1 MDMANK
7 TKKPIY
13 PFEDWVIRETQ
24 FSIDTNYRNET
35 IFTLANGYIG
45 MRGTFEERYSGPKNT
60 SFNGTYINGFYEIHD
75 IVYPEGGYGF
85 AKIGQTMLNVADSK
99 IIKLYVD
106 GEEFDLLQGKILF
119 YERVL
124 DMKKGFVERKVK
136 WESPTGK
143 ILEVKIKRIVSL
155 NRQHLAAI
163 SFTMQPVN
171 FTGKI
176 RFVSAIDGNVSNI
189 NDSED
194 VRVGSNLKGKVL
206 KTIDK
211 SVEGLKGWI
220 VQKTQK
226 SNFSYACAIDN
237 VLVADSKYE
246 VSNSLEE
253 DGVKVIVDLEAE
265 KGTSYTLNKFIS
277 YYTSKDFDEN
287 KLVALALEE
296 IEKAKNDGFET
307 IEKEQEEFLN
317 SFWKDADV
325 IIEGDK
331 ALQQGIRFNE
341 FHLLQSVGR
350 DGKTNIAAK
359 GLTGEGYEGHYFWD
373 SDIYIMPFF
382 LYTKP
387 EIAKALVM
395 YRYNLLDAARSR
407 AKELGHKGAL
417 YPWRTIDGPECS
429 AYFPAGTAQYH
440 INADIVYA
448 LKRYVEATND
458 VDFLY
463 DYGCEILFET
473 ARFWEDLGAYIPLKG
488 NKFCINCVTGP
499 DEYTALVDN
508 NAYTNYMAKMNLEY
522 AYDIANKMKKEVP
535 QKYQKVASKLNLK
548 DEEIVAWKKAA
559 DNMYLPYSK
568 ELDIIPQDDSFLY
581 KERITVDE
589 IPQDQFPL
597 LLHWHYLNIYRYQI
611 CKQPDVLLLM
621 FLQREK
627 FTKDELKKNYDYYE
641 PITTH
646 DSSLSPAIFSILAN
660 EIGYTDKAYK
670 YFMMTAR
677 MDLDDYNDN
686 VKDGIH
692 AASMAG
698 TWSAVVN
705 GFGGMRVYTNE
716 LHFEPR
722 LPKEWNLLS
731 FNVRYKGRKIN
742 VKLTKESVV
751 FALLEGEPI
760 EIYCFDEKIF
770 LEKGENKVESRKN

>member
-1 MDMANK
+1 MANK

-589 IPQDQFPL
+589 IPEDQFPL

>member
-589 IPQDQFPL
+589 IPEDQFPL

-742 VKLTKESVV
+742 VKLTKENVV

-760 EIYCFDEKIF
+760 EIYYFDKKIL
-770 LEKGENKVESRKN
+770 LEKGENKVESLKN

>member
-1 MDMANK
+1 MANK

-75 IVYPEGGYGF
+75 IVYPEGGYGLQ
-85 AKIGQTMLNVADSK
+85 IGETMLNVADSK

-589 IPQDQFPL
+589 IPEDQFPL

-742 VKLTKESVV
+742 VKLTKENVV

-760 EIYCFDEKIF
+760 EIYYFDKKI
-770 LEKGENKVESRKN
+770 LLKKGENKVESLKN

>member
-1 MDMANK
+1 MANK

-226 SNFSYACAIDN
+226 GNFSYACAIDN

-589 IPQDQFPL
+589 IPEDQFPL

>member
-589 IPQDQFPL
+589 IPEDQFPL

-760 EIYCFDEKIF
+760 EIYCFDEKIL

>member
-1 MDMANK
+1 MANK

-35 IFTLANGYIG
+35 IFALANGYIG
-45 MRGTFEERYSGPKNT
+45 IRGTFEEGYSGPKNT

-106 GEEFDLLQGKILF
+106 GEQFDLLKGKILF

-124 DMKKGFVERKVK
+124 DMKKGVVERKVK

-143 ILEVKIKRIVSL
+143 VLEVKIKRIVSL

-163 SFTMQPVN
+163 SFTVEPVN
-171 FTGKI
+171 FSGKI
-176 RFVSAIDGNVSNI
+176 RFISAIDGNVSNI
-189 NDSED
+189 NDSKD

-211 SVEGLKGWI
+211 GVEDLKGWI

-226 SNFSYACAIDN
+226 SNFSYVCAIDN
-237 VLVADSKYE
+237 ALVGDSKYE

-317 SFWKDADV
+317 SFWEDADV

-382 LYTKP
+382 LYIKP

-458 VDFLY
+458 LDFLY

-473 ARFWEDLGAYIPLKG
+473 ARFWENLGAYIPLKG

-535 QKYQKVASKLNLK
+535 EKYQKIASKLNLK
-548 DEEIVAWKKAA
+548 DQEINAWKKAA

-581 KERITVDE
+581 KERITVDQ

-742 VKLTKESVV
+742 IKLTKESVV

-760 EIYCFDEKIF
+760 EIYCFDEKIL

>member
-1 MDMANK
+1 MANK

-589 IPQDQFPL
+589 IPEDQFPL

-742 VKLTKESVV
+742 VKLTKENVV

-760 EIYCFDEKIF
+760 EIYYFDKKI
-770 LEKGENKVESRKN
+770 LLKKGENKVESLKN

>member
-24 FSIDTNYRNET
+24 FSIDTNYRNEI

-331 ALQQGIRFNE
+331 ALQQGIRFNM

-373 SDIYIMPFF
+373 SDIYILPFF

-387 EIAKALVM
+387 EIAKALIM
-395 YRYNLLDAARSR
+395 YRYNLLDAARNR

-458 VDFLY
+458 LDFLY
-463 DYGCEILFET
+463 DYGCEIVFET

-488 NKFCINCVTGP
+488 NKFCINTVTGP

-589 IPQDQFPL
+589 IPEDQFPL

-742 VKLTKESVV
+742 VKLTKENVV

-760 EIYCFDEKIF
+760 EIYYFDKKIL
-770 LEKGENKVESRKN
+770 LEKGENKVESLKN

>member
-1 MDMANK
+1 MANK

-35 IFTLANGYIG
+35 IFALANGYIG
-45 MRGTFEERYSGPKNT
+45 IRGTFEEGYSGPKNT

-106 GEEFDLLQGKILF
+106 GEQFDLLKGKILF

-124 DMKKGFVERKVK
+124 DMKKGVVERKVK

-143 ILEVKIKRIVSL
+143 VLEVKIKRIVSL

-163 SFTMQPVN
+163 SFTVEPVN
-171 FTGKI
+171 FSGKI
-176 RFVSAIDGNVSNI
+176 RFISAIDGNVSNI
-189 NDSED
+189 NDSKD

-211 SVEGLKGWI
+211 GVEDLKGWI

-226 SNFSYACAIDN
+226 SNFSYVCAIDN
-237 VLVADSKYE
+237 ALVGDSKYE

-287 KLVALALEE
+287 KLVAFALEE

-317 SFWKDADV
+317 SFWEDADV

-458 VDFLY
+458 LDFLY

-473 ARFWEDLGAYIPLKG
+473 ARFWENLGAYIPLKG

-522 AYDIANKMKKEVP
+522 AYNIANKMKKEVP
-535 QKYQKVASKLNLK
+535 EKYQKIASKLNLK
-548 DEEIVAWKKAA
+548 DQEINAWKKAA

-581 KERITVDE
+581 KERITVDQ

-742 VKLTKESVV
+742 IKLTKESVV

-760 EIYCFDEKIF
+760 EIYYFDEKIL

>member
-1 MDMANK
+1 MANK

-35 IFTLANGYIG
+35 IFALANGYIG
-45 MRGTFEERYSGPKNT
+45 MRGTFEEGYSGPKNT

-75 IVYPEGGYGF
+75 ITYPEGGYGF

-143 ILEVKIKRIVSL
+143 VLEVRIKRIVSL
-155 NRQHLAAI
+155 TRQHLAAI
-163 SFTMQPVN
+163 SFTAEPVN
-171 FTGKI
+171 FSGKI
-176 RFVSAIDGNVSNI
+176 RFVSAIDGNISNI
-189 NDSED
+189 SESED
-194 VRVGSNLKGKVL
+194 IRVGSNLKGKVL

-211 SVEGLKGWI
+211 GVEGLKGWI

-226 SNFSYACAIDN
+226 SNFSYVCAIDN
-237 VLVADSKYE
+237 VLVGDSKYE

-253 DGVKVIVDLEAE
+253 DGVKVIIDIEAE
-265 KGTSYTLNKFIS
+265 KGNSYTLNKFIS

-387 EIAKALVM
+387 EIAKALLM

-407 AKELGHKGAL
+407 AEELGYKGAL

-458 VDFLY
+458 LDFLY

-522 AYDIANKMKKEVP
+522 AYNIANKMKKEVP
-535 QKYQKVASKLNLK
+535 HKYQKVASKLNLR

-698 TWSAVVN
+698 TWGAVVN

-751 FALLEGEPI
+751 FTLLEGEPI
-760 EIYCFDEKIF
+760 EIYYFDKR
-770 LEKGENKVESRKN
+770 LVLQKGENKLNGYGK

>member
-589 IPQDQFPL
+589 IPEDQFPL

-742 VKLTKESVV
+742 VKLTKENVVLDRKSVV
-751 FALLEGEPI
+751 
-760 EIYCFDEKIF
+760 
-770 LEKGENKVESRKN
+770 

>member
-1 MDMANK
+1 MANK

-359 GLTGEGYEGHYFWD
+359 GLTGGGYEGHYFWD

-589 IPQDQFPL
+589 IPEDQFPL

-742 VKLTKESVV
+742 VKLTKENVV

-760 EIYCFDEKIF
+760 EIYYFDKKIL
-770 LEKGENKVESRKN
+770 LEKGEIK

>member
-1 MDMANK
+1 MANK

-35 IFTLANGYIG
+35 IFALANGYIG

-143 ILEVKIKRIVSL
+143 VLEVRIKRIVSL
-155 NRQHLAAI
+155 ARQHLAAI
-163 SFTMQPVN
+163 SFTVEPVN

-253 DGVKVIVDLEAE
+253 DGVKVIIDVEAE
-265 KGTSYTLNKFIS
+265 KGNSYTLNKFIS

-535 QKYQKVASKLNLK
+535 HKYQKVASKLNLK
-548 DEEIVAWKKAA
+548 DEEIAAWKKAA

-760 EIYCFDEKIF
+760 EIYCFDEKIL

>member
-1 MDMANK
+1 MANK

-35 IFTLANGYIG
+35 IFALANGYIG
-45 MRGTFEERYSGPKNT
+45 MRGTFEEGYSGPKNT

-143 ILEVKIKRIVSL
+143 VLEVKIKRIVSL

-163 SFTMQPVN
+163 SFTVEPVN
-171 FTGKI
+171 FSGKI
-176 RFVSAIDGNVSNI
+176 RFISAIDGNVSNI

-211 SVEGLKGWI
+211 GVEDLKGWI

-226 SNFSYACAIDN
+226 SNFSYVCAIDN
-237 VLVADSKYE
+237 ALVGDSKYE

-317 SFWKDADV
+317 SFWEDADV

-448 LKRYVEATND
+448 LKRYMEATND
-458 VDFLY
+458 LDFLY
-463 DYGCEILFET
+463 DYGCEVLFET
-473 ARFWEDLGAYIPLKG
+473 ARFWENLGAYIPLKG

-535 QKYQKVASKLNLK
+535 EKYQKIASKLNLK
-548 DEEIVAWKKAA
+548 DQEINAWKKAA

-581 KERITVDE
+581 KERITVDQ

-760 EIYCFDEKIF
+760 EIYCFDEKIL

>member
-589 IPQDQFPL
+589 IPEDQFPL

>member
-1 MDMANK
+1 MANK

-226 SNFSYACAIDN
+226 GNFSYACAIDN

-589 IPQDQFPL
+589 IPEDQFPL

-742 VKLTKESVV
+742 VKLTKENVV

-760 EIYCFDEKIF
+760 EIYYFDKKIL
-770 LEKGENKVESRKN
+770 LEKGENKVESLKN

>member
-1 MDMANK
+1 MANK

-331 ALQQGIRFNE
+331 ALQQGIRFNM

-373 SDIYIMPFF
+373 SDIYILPFF

-387 EIAKALVM
+387 EIAKALIM
-395 YRYNLLDAARSR
+395 YRYNLLDAARNR

-458 VDFLY
+458 LDFLY

-488 NKFCINCVTGP
+488 NKFCINTVTGP

-589 IPQDQFPL
+589 IPEDQFPL

-742 VKLTKESVV
+742 VKLTKENVV

-760 EIYCFDEKIF
+760 EIYYFDKKIL
-770 LEKGENKVESRKN
+770 LEKGENKVESLKN

>member
-1 MDMANK
+1 MANK

-589 IPQDQFPL
+589 IPEDQFPL

-760 EIYCFDEKIF
+760 EIYCFDEKIL

>member
-1 MDMANK
+1 MANK

-35 IFTLANGYIG
+35 IFALANGYIG
-45 MRGTFEERYSGPKNT
+45 MRGTFEEGYSGPKNT

-75 IVYPEGGYGF
+75 ITYPEGGYGF

-143 ILEVKIKRIVSL
+143 VLEVRIKRIVSL
-155 NRQHLAAI
+155 ARQHLAAI
-163 SFTMQPVN
+163 SFTVEPVN

-211 SVEGLKGWI
+211 GVEDLKGWI

-226 SNFSYACAIDN
+226 SNFSYVCAIDN
-237 VLVADSKYE
+237 ALVGDSKYE

-253 DGVKVIVDLEAE
+253 DGVKVIIDVEAE
-265 KGTSYTLNKFIS
+265 KGNSYTLNKFIS

-317 SFWKDADV
+317 SFWEDADV

-407 AKELGHKGAL
+407 AKELGYKGAL

-458 VDFLY
+458 LDFLY

-473 ARFWEDLGAYIPLKG
+473 ARFWKDLGAYIPLKD

-522 AYDIANKMKKEVP
+522 AYNIANKMKKEVP
-535 QKYQKVASKLNLK
+535 HKYQKVASKLNLK
-548 DEEIVAWKKAA
+548 DEEIAAWKKAA
-559 DNMYLPYSK
+559 DKMYLPYSK

-581 KERITVDE
+581 KERLTVDE

-698 TWSAVVN
+698 TWLAVVN

-742 VKLTKESVV
+742 VKLTKEGVV
-751 FALLEGEPI
+751 FELLEGEPI
-760 EIYCFDEKIF
+760 EIYYFDEKIL

>member
-35 IFTLANGYIG
+35 IFALANGYIG

-143 ILEVKIKRIVSL
+143 VLEVRIKRIVSL
-155 NRQHLAAI
+155 ARQHLAAI
-163 SFTMQPVN
+163 SFTVEPVN

-253 DGVKVIVDLEAE
+253 DGVKVIIDVEAE
-265 KGTSYTLNKFIS
+265 KGNSYTLNKFIS

-535 QKYQKVASKLNLK
+535 HKYQKVASKLNLK
-548 DEEIVAWKKAA
+548 DEEIAAWKKAA

-760 EIYCFDEKIF
+760 EIYCFDEKIL

>member
-35 IFTLANGYIG
+35 IFALANGYIG
-45 MRGTFEERYSGPKNT
+45 IRGTFEEGYSGPKNT

-106 GEEFDLLQGKILF
+106 GEQFDLLQGKILF

-143 ILEVKIKRIVSL
+143 VLEVKIKRIVSL

-163 SFTMQPVN
+163 SFTVEPVN
-171 FTGKI
+171 FSGKI
-176 RFVSAIDGNVSNI
+176 RFISAIDGNVSNI
-189 NDSED
+189 NDSKD

-211 SVEGLKGWI
+211 GVEDLKGWI

-226 SNFSYACAIDN
+226 SNFSYVCAIDN
-237 VLVADSKYE
+237 ALVGDSKYE

-317 SFWKDADV
+317 SFWEDADV

-458 VDFLY
+458 LDFLY

-473 ARFWEDLGAYIPLKG
+473 ARFWENLGAYIPLKG

-535 QKYQKVASKLNLK
+535 EKYQKIASKLNLK
-548 DEEIVAWKKAA
+548 DQEINAWKKAA

-581 KERITVDE
+581 KERITVDQ

-742 VKLTKESVV
+742 IKLTKESVV

-760 EIYCFDEKIF
+760 EIYCFDEKIL

>member
-1 MDMANK
+1 MANK

-589 IPQDQFPL
+589 IPEDQFPL

-742 VKLTKESVV
+742 VKLTKENVV

-760 EIYCFDEKIF
+760 EIYYFDKKIL
-770 LEKGENKVESRKN
+770 LEKGENKVESLKN

>member
-1 MDMANK
+1 MANK

-35 IFTLANGYIG
+35 IFALANGYIG
-45 MRGTFEERYSGPKNT
+45 MRGTFEEGYSGPKNT

-106 GEEFDLLQGKILF
+106 GEKFDLLQGKILF

-163 SFTMQPVN
+163 SFTVEPVN

-226 SNFSYACAIDN
+226 SNFSYVCAIDN
-237 VLVADSKYE
+237 VLVGDSKYE
-246 VSNSLEE
+246 ISNSLEE

-287 KLVALALEE
+287 KLVVLALEE

-317 SFWKDADV
+317 FFWKDADV

-463 DYGCEILFET
+463 DYGCEIVFET
-473 ARFWEDLGAYIPLKG
+473 ARFWEDLGAYIPLKD

-508 NAYTNYMAKMNLEY
+508 NAYTNYMAKMNLQY

-535 QKYQKVASKLNLK
+535 EKYQKIASKLNLK
-548 DEEIVAWKKAA
+548 DQEINAWKNAA

>member
-226 SNFSYACAIDN
+226 GNFSYACAIDN

-589 IPQDQFPL
+589 IPEDQFPL

>member
-1 MDMANK
+1 MANK

-296 IEKAKNDGFET
+296 IGKAKNDGFET

-589 IPQDQFPL
+589 IPEDQFPL

-742 VKLTKESVV
+742 VKLTKENVV

>member
-1 MDMANK
+1 MANK

-35 IFTLANGYIG
+35 IFALANGYIG
-45 MRGTFEERYSGPKNT
+45 IRGTFEEGYSGPKNT

-106 GEEFDLLQGKILF
+106 GEQFDLLKGKILF

-124 DMKKGFVERKVK
+124 DMKKGVVERKVK

-143 ILEVKIKRIVSL
+143 VLEVKIKRIVSL

-163 SFTMQPVN
+163 SFTVEPVN
-171 FTGKI
+171 FSGKI
-176 RFVSAIDGNVSNI
+176 RFISAIDGNVSNI
-189 NDSED
+189 NDSKD

-211 SVEGLKGWI
+211 GVEDLKGWI

-226 SNFSYACAIDN
+226 SNFSYVCAIDN
-237 VLVADSKYE
+237 ALVGDSKYE

-317 SFWKDADV
+317 SFWEDADV

-458 VDFLY
+458 LDFLY

-473 ARFWEDLGAYIPLKG
+473 ARFWENLGAYIPLKG

-535 QKYQKVASKLNLK
+535 EKYQKIASKLNLK
-548 DEEIVAWKKAA
+548 DQEINAWKKAA

-581 KERITVDE
+581 KERITVDQ

-742 VKLTKESVV
+742 IKLTKESVV

-760 EIYCFDEKIF
+760 EIYCFDEKIL

>member
-1 MDMANK
+1 MANK

-24 FSIDTNYRNET
+24 FSIDTNYRNEI

-331 ALQQGIRFNE
+331 ALQQGIRFNM

-373 SDIYIMPFF
+373 SDIYILPFF

-387 EIAKALVM
+387 EIAKALIM
-395 YRYNLLDAARSR
+395 YRYNLLDAARNR

-458 VDFLY
+458 LDFLY
-463 DYGCEILFET
+463 DYGCEIVFET

-488 NKFCINCVTGP
+488 NKFCINTVTGP

-589 IPQDQFPL
+589 IPEDQFPL

-742 VKLTKESVV
+742 VKLTKENVV

-760 EIYCFDEKIF
+760 EIYYFDKKIL
-770 LEKGENKVESRKN
+770 LEKGENKVESLKN

>member
-1 MDMANK
+1 MANK

>member
-1 MDMANK
+1 
-7 TKKPIY
+7 
-13 PFEDWVIRETQ
+13 
-24 FSIDTNYRNET
+24 
-35 IFTLANGYIG
+35 
-45 MRGTFEERYSGPKNT
+45 
-60 SFNGTYINGFYEIHD
+60 
-75 IVYPEGGYGF
+75 
-85 AKIGQTMLNVADSK
+85 
-99 IIKLYVD
+99 
-106 GEEFDLLQGKILF
+106 
-119 YERVL
+119 
-124 DMKKGFVERKVK
+124 
-136 WESPTGK
+136 
-143 ILEVKIKRIVSL
+143 
-155 NRQHLAAI
+155 
-163 SFTMQPVN
+163 
-171 FTGKI
+171 
-176 RFVSAIDGNVSNI
+176 
-189 NDSED
+189 
-194 VRVGSNLKGKVL
+194 
-206 KTIDK
+206 
-211 SVEGLKGWI
+211 
-220 VQKTQK
+220 
-226 SNFSYACAIDN
+226 
-237 VLVADSKYE
+237 
-246 VSNSLEE
+246 
-253 DGVKVIVDLEAE
+253 
-265 KGTSYTLNKFIS
+265 
-277 YYTSKDFDEN
+277 
-287 KLVALALEE
+287 
-296 IEKAKNDGFET
+296 
-307 IEKEQEEFLN
+307 
-317 SFWKDADV
+317 
-325 IIEGDK
+325 
-331 ALQQGIRFNE
+331 
-341 FHLLQSVGR
+341 
-350 DGKTNIAAK
+350 
-359 GLTGEGYEGHYFWD
+359 
-373 SDIYIMPFF
+373 
-382 LYTKP
+382 
-387 EIAKALVM
+387 
-395 YRYNLLDAARSR
+395 
-407 AKELGHKGAL
+407 
-417 YPWRTIDGPECS
+417 
-429 AYFPAGTAQYH
+429 
-440 INADIVYA
+440 
-448 LKRYVEATND
+448 
-458 VDFLY
+458 
-463 DYGCEILFET
+463 
-473 ARFWEDLGAYIPLKG
+473 
-488 NKFCINCVTGP
+488 
-499 DEYTALVDN
+499 
-508 NAYTNYMAKMNLEY
+508 MNLEY

-589 IPQDQFPL
+589 IPEDQFPL

>member
-1 MDMANK
+1 M
-7 TKKPIY
+7 
-13 PFEDWVIRETQ
+13 VLQ
-24 FSIDTNYRNET
+24 
-35 IFTLANGYIG
+35 IG
-45 MRGTFEERYSGPKNT
+45 E
-60 SFNGTYINGFYEIHD
+60 
-75 IVYPEGGYGF
+75 
-85 AKIGQTMLNVADSK
+85 TMLNVADSK

-589 IPQDQFPL
+589 IPEDQFPL

-742 VKLTKESVV
+742 VKLTKENVV

-760 EIYCFDEKIF
+760 EIYYFDKKI
-770 LEKGENKVESRKN
+770 LLKKGENKVESLKN

>member
-1 MDMANK
+1 MVKK

-13 PFEDWVIRETQ
+13 PFEDWTIRETE
-24 FSIDTNYRNET
+24 FSIETNYRNET
-35 IFTLANGYIG
+35 IFAQANGYMG
-45 MRGTFEERYSGPKNT
+45 MRGNFEEGYSGPDGT
-60 SFNGTYINGFYEIHD
+60 SLKGTYINGFYEIHD

-85 AKIGQTMLNVADSK
+85 AKTGQTMLNVADSK
-99 IIKLYVD
+99 IIELYV
-106 GEEFDLLQGKILF
+106 GEEKFDLLKGKIHF

-124 DMKKGFVERKVK
+124 DMKKGCVERKIK
-136 WESPTGK
+136 WESPSGK
-143 ILEVKIKRIVSL
+143 IVNVKIKRIVSL
-155 NRQHLAAI
+155 QRQHLAVI
-163 SFTMQPVN
+163 SFSVEPVN
-171 FTGKI
+171 FTGNIK
-176 RFVSAIDGNVSNI
+176 FVSAIDGDVRNI
-189 NDSED
+189 TESED
-194 VRVGSNLKGKVL
+194 VRVGSNLKGRVL
-206 KTIDK
+206 ET
-211 SVEGLKGWI
+211 VERGANDFEGWI
-220 VQKTQK
+220 SQKTQK
-226 SNFSYACAIDN
+226 SNLSYTCAMKNELIGTE
-237 VLVADSKYE
+237 KYE
-246 VSNSLEE
+246 VLNSIKE
-253 DGVKVIVDLEAE
+253 DRVEVAVAFKAE
-265 KGTSYTLNKFIS
+265 KNRVYILNKFIS
-277 YYTSKDFDEN
+277 YYTSKDCDKSETM
-287 KLVALALEE
+287 KLALEE
-296 IEKAKNDGFET
+296 VRRAQEDGFCK
-307 IEKEQEEFLN
+307 IEKEQEEFLQ
-317 SFWKDADV
+317 SFWEDADV
-325 IIEGDK
+325 VIEGDK
-331 ALQQGIRFNE
+331 ALQQGIRFNM

-373 SDIYIMPFF
+373 SDIYILPFF

-387 EIAKALVM
+387 EIAKALIM
-395 YRYNLLDAARSR
+395 YRYNLLDAARNR

-458 VDFLY
+458 LDFLY
-463 DYGCEILFET
+463 DYGCEIVFET

-488 NKFCINCVTGP
+488 NKFCINTVTGP

-535 QKYQKVASKLNLK
+535 EKYQKVASKLNLK
-548 DEEIVAWKKAA
+548 DEEIASWKRAA
-559 DNMYLPYSK
+559 DNMYLPYSE

-589 IPQDQFPL
+589 IPEDQFPL

-627 FTKDELKKNYDYYE
+627 FTIEQLKKNFDYYE

-692 AASMAG
+692 AAAMAG
-698 TWSAVVN
+698 SWSAVVN
-705 GFGGMRVYTNE
+705 GFGGMRVYTDE
-716 LHFEPR
+716 LHFTPG
-722 LPKEWNLLS
+722 LPEGWKMLS
-731 FNVRYKGRKIN
+731 FNVKYKGRKIN
-742 VKLTKESVV
+742 VKLTHEESV
-751 FALLEGEPI
+751 FTLLEGEPI
-760 EIYCFDEKIF
+760 EIFYFDRRVLIKS
-770 LEKGENKVESRKN
+770 GENILKGYEEK

>member
-1 MDMANK
+1 MANK

-35 IFTLANGYIG
+35 IFALANGYIG
-45 MRGTFEERYSGPKNT
+45 IRGTFEEGYSGPKNT

-106 GEEFDLLQGKILF
+106 GEQFDLLKGKILF

-143 ILEVKIKRIVSL
+143 VLEVKIKRIVSL

-163 SFTMQPVN
+163 SFTVEPVN
-171 FTGKI
+171 FSGKI
-176 RFVSAIDGNVSNI
+176 RFISAIDGNVSNI
-189 NDSED
+189 NDSKD

-211 SVEGLKGWI
+211 GVEDLKGWI

-226 SNFSYACAIDN
+226 SNFSYVCAIDN
-237 VLVADSKYE
+237 ALVGDSKYE

-277 YYTSKDFDEN
+277 YYTSKDFDEY

-317 SFWKDADV
+317 SFWEDADV

-458 VDFLY
+458 LDFLY

-473 ARFWEDLGAYIPLKG
+473 ARFWENLGAYIPLKG

-522 AYDIANKMKKEVP
+522 AYNIANKMKKEVP
-535 QKYQKVASKLNLK
+535 EKYQKITSKLNLK
-548 DEEIVAWKKAA
+548 DQEINAWKKAA
-559 DNMYLPYSK
+559 DNMYLPYSN

-581 KERITVDE
+581 KERITVDQ

-742 VKLTKESVV
+742 IKLTKESVV
-751 FALLEGEPI
+751 FALLKGEPI
-760 EIYCFDEKIF
+760 EIYCFDEKIL
-770 LEKGENKVESRKN
+770 LEKRENKVESRKN

>member
-589 IPQDQFPL
+589 IPEDQFPL

-742 VKLTKESVV
+742 VKLTKENVV

-760 EIYCFDEKIF
+760 EIYYFDKKI
-770 LEKGENKVESRKN
+770 LLKKGENKVESLKN